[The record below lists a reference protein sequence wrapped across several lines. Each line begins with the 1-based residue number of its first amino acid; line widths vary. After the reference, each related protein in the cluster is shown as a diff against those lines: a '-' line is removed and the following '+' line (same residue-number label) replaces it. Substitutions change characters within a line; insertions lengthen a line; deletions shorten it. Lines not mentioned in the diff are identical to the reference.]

1 MFAVRIAGRCSST
14 TLRGFSTFSIQN
26 SSKTVARFPRKNC
39 NRFYQTETKAWRSWE
54 GTTKAPGITGKLFL
68 YTCMIYLSVRSR
80 TTAYKYAKRLFA
92 FYWDIKYPN
101 KKLTGSYLS

>member
-54 GTTKAPGITGKLFL
+54 GTTKAPGITGKVFFF
-68 YTCMIYLSVRSR
+68 IYMYVFAGCAES
-80 TTAYKYAKRLFA
+80 YKYAKRLFA
-92 FYWDIKYPN
+92 FYSGVFNLLGY
-101 KKLTGSYLS
+101 